1 MTAYVGRFAPSPT
14 GSLHFGSL
22 VAAVASFCDARA
34 NHGKWLL
41 RMEDVDQSRSVK
53 GAANSII
60 QTLEEFGFEWDTE
73 IIYQSQRRE
82 QYEAHLEKLKLKNLV
97 YACTCSRKEINLT
110 NPKMGIEG
118 AIYPKTCLNNPIKQN
133 KQAAWRIHTPN
144 EMITFK
150 DEVQGLIEQNISQ
163 EIGDFI
169 LLRADKLF
177 AYQLAV
183 VTDDAAQGVTHVI
196 RGADLLL
203 STPRQIY
210 LQHLLDLA
218 TPSYAHIPIICNSIG
233 EKLSKQT
240 LAKTIKKCDASAL
253 TFKALSLLNQEP
265 PTELINEPVQTIL
278 NWGVDHWQLNAVGRD
293 NLTIED

>member
-53 GAANSII
+53 GAANNII

-73 IIYQSQRRE
+73 IVYQSQRRE

-144 EMITFK
+144 ESITFK
-150 DEVQGLIEQNISQ
+150 DAVQGLIEQNISQ

-183 VTDDAAQGVTHVI
+183 VTDDAAQGVTHVV

-210 LQHLLDLA
+210 LQHLLGLA

-240 LAKTIKKCDASAL
+240 LAKTIKKCDASEL
-253 TFKALSLLNQEP
+253 TFKALSLLNQKP
-265 PTELINEPVQTIL
+265 PTELINEAVQTIL
-278 NWGVDHWQLNAVGRD
+278 NWGVDHWQLKAVGRD